1 MNLPSFHDKTEA
13 SAPVELRHVSL
24 RSVVIGCVAFW
35 AIILGIC
42 VTSLVTLTL
51 PGLLLIG
58 AAALVSTGGSVYFTK
73 TKLRGLQAEF
83 TTLEHFSRRDHT
95 GEGVVFQYAETSRVA
110 AALRNSKQSIRDDIE
125 HLRRAAFRDS
135 MTGLPNRLSLISHME
150 SHLKSVT
157 QAQPSVLFHLI
168 LDGFKGAGDV
178 LGATGSQRLQTE
190 VASRLSLYLATCS
203 IGNESAI
210 RDVFLAYLG
219 TGQFALFI
227 PDGCTRKSAGHFANE
242 LRLLFEQPF
251 ELDGRNINV
260 SVSGGMALAPDD
272 GDTPEIL
279 LKNAS
284 MALNE
289 ILRAGKKGFQ
299 FFSPRLERLAIGRT
313 RFEKELRDA
322 VDQEAFR
329 PVFQPKVDLSTNK
342 IIGVEALAR
351 WYRGENRIISPG
363 TFIPLAEELGLIDEI
378 GFQILKQ
385 SCKCAAAWRAAG
397 MEIAVAVNVSPRQFD
412 RPDFIDRVVEAL
424 RASRLPPHL
433 LELEIT
439 ETMAVSNPDRVIG
452 VMGPLRAMG
461 IKLAIDDFG
470 TGHANLSMLAKL
482 PFDTFKIDRQ
492 FVMHLEE
499 DPQAPAI
506 VEMILAMAR
515 TLGLKTVAE
524 GIETEGQANF
534 LRQRGCNLGQG
545 FLYSRGVSDVELR
558 RLLASWNFKAPAENK
573 SA

>member
-1 MNLPSFHDKTEA
+1 MNLPGFQDKTDPAE
-13 SAPVELRHVSL
+13 PVELGHVSL
-24 RSVVIGCVAFW
+24 RTVVIACVIFW
-35 AIILGIC
+35 GLVLTVC
-42 VTSLVTLTL
+42 TTSLVALSL
-51 PGLLLIG
+51 PGMIVMGATALLTS
-58 AAALVSTGGSVYFTK
+58 AGSVYYTRK
-73 TKLRGLQAEF
+73 KLKDLQAEF
-83 TTLEHFSRRDHT
+83 VSLEHLSRREHT
-95 GEGVVFQYAETSRVA
+95 GEGGVFQYAETSRIA
-110 AALRNSKQSIRDDIE
+110 AVLRNAKQSIRDDME
-125 HLRRAAFRDS
+125 QLRRAAFRDS
-135 MTGLPNRLSLISHME
+135 ATGLPNRLSLISHMDK
-150 SHLKSVT
+150 HLKSAT
-157 QAQPSVLFHLI
+157 QAEPSVLFHLM
-168 LDGFKGAGDV
+168 LDGLKGEGDV
-178 LGATGSQRLQTE
+178 LGATGSQRLQAE

-203 IGNESAI
+203 IGNESTL

-227 PDGCTRKSAGHFANE
+227 PDSCTRKSAGHFANE

-251 ELDGRNINV
+251 ELDGRDITV
-260 SVSGGMALAPDD
+260 SVSGGIALAPDD
-272 GDTPEIL
+272 GDTAEIL

-289 ILRAGKKGFQ
+289 ILRAGKMGFQ
-299 FFSPRLERLAIGRT
+299 FFSPRLERLAVGRT

-329 PVFQPKVDLSTNK
+329 PVFQPKVDLTTNK

-385 SCKCAAAWRAAG
+385 SCKCAADWRAAG

-452 VMGPLRAMG
+452 VMEPLRAMG
-461 IKLAIDDFG
+461 IRLAIDDFG

-482 PFDTFKIDRQ
+482 PFDIFKIDRQ

-499 DPQAPAI
+499 DPQAHAI

-524 GIETEGQANF
+524 GIETEGQAAF
-534 LRQRGCNLGQG
+534 LRKRGCSMGQG
-545 FLYSRGVSDVELR
+545 FLFSRGVSDAEVR
-558 RLLASWNFKAPAENK
+558 RLLADWNFKAPTDSK